1 MPLIMSPVTT
11 GIDNCL
17 ASPRLLSTTVCKIT
31 KPLLERKRRARI
43 NRCLDE
49 LKNIMV
55 DALETERENISK
67 LEKADILE
75 LTVRHLQRLQ
85 AARPSGLATA
95 GDDGISAENRWQR
108 GFGHCAAEACR
119 FLSSLSGE
127 AAGRLARHLASGL
140 QTSRQ
145 SSSPPPKINLLSPGL
160 TNRIVSNESSSCTVD
175 VSGEVDSEINRANV
189 SPITSTSRADNK
201 HGDEGH
207 GTEPSTT
214 VVFAT
219 QCRASMSPV
228 NDKEK
233 LTASCSAKLTKD
245 QRETAIATATTTK
258 SKSCNSSQDDVNA
271 EDDEEIDVER
281 VEERNTIWRPW

>member
-1 MPLIMSPVTT
+1 MHFQ
-11 GIDNCL
+11 
-17 ASPRLLSTTVCKIT
+17 IT

-85 AARPSGLATA
+85 ASRSPGLSAT
-95 GDDGISAENRWQR
+95 GGGDGISAENRWR
-108 GFGHCAAEACR
+108 CGFGHCAAEACK

-127 AAGRLARHLASGL
+127 AAERLARHLASGL
-140 QTSRQ
+140 QTSPQ
-145 SSSPPPKINLLSPGL
+145 SNSPQPKIDLLSPSL
-160 TNRIVSNESSSCTVD
+160 TNSVASNALSCTVD
-175 VSGEVDSEINRANV
+175 ISGEIDSVVHRANL
-189 SPITSTSRADNK
+189 SPIISTSCTDNK
-201 HGDEGH
+201 HVDEIH
-207 GTEPSTT
+207 DTNASTT
-214 VVFAT
+214 IVST
-219 QCRASMSPV
+219 SQCQASMSLV
-228 NDKEK
+228 NDKKK
-233 LTASCSAKLTKD
+233 LTADFSTKLKNPED
-245 QRETAIATATTTK
+245 QRAVTTATTTITTRNK
-258 SKSCNSSQDDVNA
+258 SYNLQDVNA